1 MNLNIVRQGHIK
13 PKEASIME
21 YQVILRIVLLNSPH
35 GVLYCLQDD
44 NGRFVS
50 ATMSTGNDIVFEF
63 QTVVK
68 PNQQTKNPNFT
79 CPFAR
84 GTPSKRFFYIN
95 IGQLAGQKDTPWQR
109 RAKVWING
117 WPKSVKPRPEEITW
131 QMVNEVAIN
140 PNTVLMTKYQGMADD
155 GSPSLHGAGGWQ
167 IALR

>member
-68 PNQQTKNPNFT
+68 P
-79 CPFAR
+79 
-84 GTPSKRFFYIN
+84 IN
-95 IGQLAGQKDTPWQR
+95 KLKTQISPVL
-109 RAKVWING
+109 
-117 WPKSVKPRPEEITW
+117 SPEGLPANDSFIL
-131 QMVNEVAIN
+131 I
-140 PNTVLMTKYQGMADD
+140 
-155 GSPSLHGAGGWQ
+155 
-167 IALR
+167 